1 MIAGPPLPLPS
12 AFLRHCLL
20 LSFVHQ
26 FCLQSITLLKYVTKK
41 TQHSTSTN
49 YIDFIY
55 DLTFKSNKTN
65 TINLFNAKFYVQK
78 DLDLLCVCSDLSN
91 LFFAISSRVLVSQLV
106 VLVLVVD
113 KDKGLDKQVRRD
125 ILYRY
130 IGSSSKSWSM
140 FIYSFL

>member
-1 MIAGPPLPLPS
+1 MLP
-12 AFLRHCLL
+12 
-20 LSFVHQ
+20 
-26 FCLQSITLLKYVTKK
+26 KK

-91 LFFAISSRVLVSQLV
+91 LFFPISSRVLVSQLV
-106 VLVLVVD
+106 VLVLMVD
-113 KDKGLDKQVRRD
+113 KDKC
-125 ILYRY
+125 
-130 IGSSSKSWSM
+130 
-140 FIYSFL
+140 